1 MHKILDE
8 DFTLDSFSISN
19 LIYFDY
25 DNEGHNMLEDVIAC
39 LNYLGDEFIKTK
51 DKKYWQAMIELLPS
65 SYNQKRTV
73 TMTYENVLNM
83 YHARKK
89 IGRAHV

>member
-1 MHKILDE
+1 
-8 DFTLDSFSISN
+8 
-19 LIYFDY
+19 
-25 DNEGHNMLEDVIAC
+25 MLEDVIAC

-83 YHARKK
+83 YHARKNHK
-89 IGRAHV
+89 LSEWHELCNWAEDELDYFKEMCLDKEKNNGY